1 MGENFGDKL
10 MKMFASPANAES
22 GKGKEKVGAFKE
34 VHDLAIAVKEGRLDA
49 RADLDDASGTDREI
63 LKYVNEMMETF
74 STRMEKAKTHIN
86 RLVEGD
92 LKEEIKEDC
101 PGCFGEMKMS
111 INSCINMM
119 NDLCARAK
127 QAETLM
133 HKIPTPVMAID
144 REFNVQFLNEAGANA
159 VGMTSTACVG
169 KKCYELF
176 KTGHC
181 NTAECRVAKAMMQR
195 NTFTGDTVA
204 KLPSGDLPIR
214 YSGAPL
220 TNEKGEIIGGLEY
233 VLDISKEMEITN
245 ELSKLSEAAVGG
257 RLATRAEADKFEG
270 NYQVIV
276 SNVNEILDAVVS
288 PLNVAAKYVDRI
300 SKGDIPEKI
309 TDNYN
314 GDFNTIKNN
323 LNQCIDAVNA
333 LVDDAGLLSVAA
345 VEGRLAT
352 RADASKHYGD
362 YRKIVQGVNETLDA
376 VIGPLNVAAKYVDQI
391 SKGDIPEKITDN
403 YNGDFNTIKNNLN
416 QCIDAVNALV
426 DDAGLLSVAAVEGR
440 LATRADASK
449 HYGDYRKIVQGVNET
464 LDAVI
469 GPLNVA
475 AKYVDQISKGD
486 IPDKITDNYNGDFN
500 TIKNNLNQCIDA
512 VNALVGDANMLSVAA
527 VEGRLATRADASK
540 HYGDYRK
547 IVQGVNET
555 LDAVIGPLNVAAKY
569 VDQISKGDIPEKITD
584 NYNGDFNTIKNNL
597 NQCIDAV
604 NSLVGDANMLS
615 VAAVEGRLATRA
627 DASKHYGDYR
637 KIVQGV
643 NETLDAVIGPLNV
656 AAKYVDQI
664 SKGDI
669 PEKITDNYNGDFNT
683 IKNNLNQ
690 CIDAVNALVDDA
702 GLLSVAAVEGRLATR
717 ADASKHYGDYR
728 KIVQGVNETL
738 DAVIGPLNVAAKYVD
753 QISKGDI
760 PEKITDNYNGDFN
773 TIKNNLNQ
781 CIDAVNALTTDANML
796 SVAAVEGRLATR
808 ADASK
813 HYGDYRK
820 IVQGVNE
827 TLDAVIGPLNV
838 AAKYVDQISKGDI
851 PEKIT
856 DNYNGDFNTIKN
868 NLNQCIDAVNALVDD
883 AGLLSVAAVEGRL
896 ATRADA
902 SKHYGDYRKI
912 VQGVNETLD
921 AVIGPL
927 NVAANYVD
935 RISKGDIPNVITD
948 SYNGDFNAIKNNLNV
963 LIQAMNNVTMISKK
977 IAGGDLNIYV
987 QERSEKDELMFAL
1000 KQMVANLRQIVMEV
1014 KTATIN
1020 VTKGAQEM
1028 SSTSEQLSQGAT
1040 EQAASAEEASS
1051 SMEEMASNIRQNAEN
1066 AQQTEKM
1073 AIKAADDAKEG
1084 GKAVEETVAA
1094 MKDISGRI
1102 SIIEEIARQTN
1113 MLALNAAI
1121 EAARAGEHG
1130 KGFAVVAAEVR
1141 KLAERSQTAAREITK
1156 LAGSSVEVAEK
1167 AGKLLTQMVPD
1178 IQKTAELVQEINA
1191 ASNEQNT
1198 GASQIN
1204 KAIQQLD
1211 QVIQQNAGA
1220 SEEMA
1225 STAEEL
1231 SSQAEQ
1237 MQSSMDFFKLDNSMN
1252 NQVYSQGN
1260 SQHNMGQQ
1268 GYVQQFE
1275 MQGQMMNPQYT
1286 GGNGGQMMN
1295 PQYTG
1300 GNGGQMM
1307 NPQYTGGNGNGN
1319 GNGNTGN
1326 MNQVN
1331 PMPSMMAPKIQQHG
1345 VKLNMS
1351 ANDAKD
1357 SEFVRF

>member
-49 RADLDDASGTDREI
+49 RANLDDASGTDREI
-63 LKYVNEMMETF
+63 LKYVNDMMETF
-74 STRMEKAKTHIN
+74 SSQISRAKTYVGKLAIG
-86 RLVEGD
+86 E

-245 ELSKLSEAAVGG
+245 ELAKVSEAAVNGE
-257 RLATRAEADKFEG
+257 LANRANVEKFDG
-270 NYQVIV
+270 NYQTIV
-276 SNVNEILDAVVS
+276 KSVNEILDAVI
-288 PLNVAAKYVDRI
+288 N
-300 SKGDIPEKI
+300 
-309 TDNYN
+309 
-314 GDFNTIKNN
+314 
-323 LNQCIDAVNA
+323 
-333 LVDDAGLLSVAA
+333 
-345 VEGRLAT
+345 
-352 RADASKHYGD
+352 
-362 YRKIVQGVNETLDA
+362 
-376 VIGPLNVAAKYVDQI
+376 PLNVAAKYVDQI

-416 QCIDAVNALV
+416 QCIDAVNNLV
-426 DDAGLLSVAAVEGR
+426 
-440 LATRADASK
+440 ADA
-449 HYGDYRKIVQGVNET
+449 N
-464 LDAVI
+464 
-469 GPLNVA
+469 
-475 AKYVDQISKGD
+475 
-486 IPDKITDNYNGDFN
+486 
-500 TIKNNLNQCIDA
+500 
-512 VNALVGDANMLSVAA
+512 
-527 VEGRLATRADASK
+527 
-540 HYGDYRK
+540 
-547 IVQGVNET
+547 
-555 LDAVIGPLNVAAKY
+555 
-569 VDQISKGDIPEKITD
+569 
-584 NYNGDFNTIKNNL
+584 
-597 NQCIDAV
+597 
-604 NSLVGDANMLS
+604 
-615 VAAVEGRLATRA
+615 
-627 DASKHYGDYR
+627 
-637 KIVQGV
+637 
-643 NETLDAVIGPLNV
+643 
-656 AAKYVDQI
+656 
-664 SKGDI
+664 
-669 PEKITDNYNGDFNT
+669 
-683 IKNNLNQ
+683 
-690 CIDAVNALVDDA
+690 
-702 GLLSVAAVEGRLATR
+702 
-717 ADASKHYGDYR
+717 
-728 KIVQGVNETL
+728 
-738 DAVIGPLNVAAKYVD
+738 
-753 QISKGDI
+753 
-760 PEKITDNYNGDFN
+760 
-773 TIKNNLNQ
+773 
-781 CIDAVNALTTDANML
+781 
-796 SVAAVEGRLATR
+796 
-808 ADASK
+808 
-813 HYGDYRK
+813 
-820 IVQGVNE
+820 
-827 TLDAVIGPLNV
+827 
-838 AAKYVDQISKGDI
+838 
-851 PEKIT
+851 
-856 DNYNGDFNTIKN
+856 
-868 NLNQCIDAVNALVDD
+868 
-883 AGLLSVAAVEGRL
+883 LLSVAAVEGRL

-927 NVAANYVD
+927 NVAANYID
-935 RISKGDIPNVITD
+935 RISKGDIPEMITD
-948 SYNGDFNAIKNNLNV
+948 KYNGDFDKIKNNLNLLINATNNV
-963 LIQAMNNVTMISKK
+963 TDATKKIAQGDLNVSVAQRSDKDELMSALNILIQALSNVTQMAKK
-977 IAGGDLNIYV
+977 IAEGDLNIFV
-987 QERSEKDELMFAL
+987 QERSGKDELMFAL
-1000 KQMVANLRQIVMEV
+1000 KLMVANLRQIVTEV

-1028 SSTSEQLSQGAT
+1028 SSTSEQISQGAT

-1066 AQQTEKM
+1066 AEQTEKI
-1073 AIKAADDAKEG
+1073 ALKAASDAKEG
-1084 GKAVEETVAA
+1084 GKAVEETVTA
-1094 MKDISGRI
+1094 MKDISGRV